1 MSGLWSRTLV
11 YLGLREEDDELYYES
26 HQDVVDE
33 RGGVDPRD
41 PYEAFDRHGD
51 AGSRD
56 GLPADPDTGRR
67 RSRREAREDRWED
80 PEPRRADRE
89 PDGRRSRFAE
99 RDDQVHDSGRIAAIG
114 SDNVR
119 RLRPEEPSARASV
132 PTTVKVVH
140 VTTFED
146 CEVIGMRFRT
156 NQPVLFDV
164 RGAERRVARRVL
176 DFVSGMTFV
185 AYGSLKRIG
194 EVSYLLVPD
203 GVSIPADERRRLSDL
218 GYDLSGVPSR

>member
-11 YLGLREEDDELYYES
+11 YLGLREEEDELYYEYPP
-26 HQDVVDE
+26 DVVDE
-33 RGGVDPRD
+33 RA
-41 PYEAFDRHGD
+41 AFDGREEREAVDRFEGPGRAGRRTLEPD
-51 AGSRD
+51 A
-56 GLPADPDTGRR
+56 GRR
-67 RSRREAREDRWED
+67 RSRRDPGEGAWDEPAARRTEEDD
-80 PEPRRADRE
+80 DPRRGRSPRRE
-89 PDGRRSRFAE
+89 EQS
-99 RDDQVHDSGRIAAIG
+99 HDSGRIAAIG

-119 RLRPEEPSARASV
+119 RLRPEEPSVRASV

-140 VTTFED
+140 VTSFEE

-164 RGAERRVARRVL
+164 RGVERRVARRVL

-194 EVSYLLVPD
+194 EVAYLLVPD
-203 GVSIPADERRRLSDL
+203 GVTISGTERRRLSEL
-218 GYDLSGVPSR
+218 GYDLSGVPDR